1 MSTPP
6 LLPGFVSP
14 GTGLRAL
21 VCNGAPVVGQFIFI
35 PHQPGPPP
43 KPRRPPRIRAASLLC
58 ALFALSACNRDSD
71 PCQDTVTGHLEAYA
85 KGTGLDGGTLAALDV
100 RVTKSS
106 TERLAVGE
114 HVTVPVA
121 SIAFDEGYP
130 PDTVLLTGR
139 PDPAC
144 AGVAEP
150 WFNVGAP
157 CFRACTVG
165 FRFPDLGVSD

>member
-6 LLPGFVSP
+6 LPP
-14 GTGLRAL
+14 R
-21 VCNGAPVVGQFIFI
+21 
-35 PHQPGPPP
+35 GPA
-43 KPRRPPRIRAASLLC
+43 RIRAASLFC
-58 ALFALSACNRDSD
+58 ALLALSACNRDSD
-71 PCQDTVTGHLEAYA
+71 PCRDTVTGHLEAYA

-106 TERLAVGE
+106 TERLAVGD
-114 HVTVPVA
+114 HVTVPIA
-121 SIAFDEGYP
+121 SIAFGEGYP

-139 PDPAC
+139 LDPAC

-150 WFNVGAP
+150 WFNVGTP

>member
-1 MSTPP
+1 MNLPSGIQRAAAAVRKP
-6 LLPGFVSP
+6 LQLLLGPTFERVA
-14 GTGLRAL
+14 R
-21 VCNGAPVVGQFIFI
+21 APVEPGYRDHTQF
-35 PHQPGPPP
+35 GVE
-43 KPRRPPRIRAASLLC
+43 C
-58 ALFALSACNRDSD
+58 GGTACNRDSD

-150 WFNVGAP
+150 WFNVGTP